1 MIALK
6 TLVFRVEPMATD
18 KPLIICEH
26 CDCVYEKVTL
36 AKHQKTFCSRC
47 ASVLQ
52 RYNGLSVEQ
61 RLALTVTASVLW
73 VFANFYPVMSI
84 SLQGLK
90 NSATLWDSVL
100 ALSLGPITFI
110 ALVAAISIII
120 APVFQLLLL
129 IWVLS
134 FAMAGRRSPAF
145 KTCMRW
151 LEALRPW
158 SMLEVCL
165 LGAMVAVFK
174 LAGMLDVLPGIGL
187 FALAALSLLLI
198 RIAGRD
204 VRDLWDTL

>member
-1 MIALK
+1 
-6 TLVFRVEPMATD
+6 MATTD
-18 KPLIICEH
+18 QLIICEH

-36 AKHQKTFCSRC
+36 AKHQKALCTCC
-47 ASVLQ
+47 GGVLQ

-61 RLALTVTASVLW
+61 RLALAFTATVLW
-73 VFANFYPVMSI
+73 IFANFYPVMSI
-84 SLQGLK
+84 SLKGLK

-100 ALSLGPITFI
+100 ALSQGPITFI

-120 APVFQLLLL
+120 APLFQLGLL

-134 FAMAGRRSPAF
+134 FALGHRRSPGF
-145 KTCMRW
+145 KLCMRW
-151 LEALRPW
+151 LETLRPW

-174 LAGMLDVLPGIGL
+174 LAGLLDVIPGIGL
-187 FALAALSLLLI
+187 FALAVLSLLLI

-204 VRDLWDTL
+204 VRELWDIL